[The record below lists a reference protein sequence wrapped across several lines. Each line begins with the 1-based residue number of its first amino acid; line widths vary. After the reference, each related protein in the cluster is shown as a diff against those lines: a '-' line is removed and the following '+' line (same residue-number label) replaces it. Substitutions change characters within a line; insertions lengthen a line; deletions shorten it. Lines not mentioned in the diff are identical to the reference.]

1 MCILDNMI
9 DKIVEDAVT
18 RHMSNGIWLDLGLV
32 AARNSSPM
40 QVWRQ
45 QNDAEESF
53 EATGVWA
60 QTFVSRPVAMTA
72 NGKDVEVYLDP
83 LQT

>member
-1 MCILDNMI
+1 MEFDW
-9 DKIVEDAVT
+9 T
-18 RHMSNGIWLDLGLV
+18 FV
-32 AARNSSPM
+32 AARDSSPM

-53 EATGVWA
+53 EATGVS

-72 NGKDVEVYLDP
+72 NEKDVEVNLDP

>member
-9 DKIVEDAVT
+9 DKIVEDALT
-18 RHMSNGIWLDLGLV
+18 LHMSNGIWLDLGLV

-53 EATGVWA
+53 EA

>member
-1 MCILDNMI
+1 MEFDW
-9 DKIVEDAVT
+9 T
-18 RHMSNGIWLDLGLV
+18 FV
-32 AARNSSPM
+32 AARDSSPM

-72 NGKDVEVYLDP
+72 NGKDV
-83 LQT
+83 Q

>member
-1 MCILDNMI
+1 MEFDW
-9 DKIVEDAVT
+9 T
-18 RHMSNGIWLDLGLV
+18 FV

-53 EATGVWA
+53 EATGV
-60 QTFVSRPVAMTA
+60 FVSRPVAMTA
-72 NGKDVEVYLDP
+72 NGKDVEVNLDP

>member
-1 MCILDNMI
+1 MEFDW
-9 DKIVEDAVT
+9 T
-18 RHMSNGIWLDLGLV
+18 FV

-53 EATGVWA
+53 EATGVWV

-72 NGKDVEVYLDP
+72 NGKDVEFNLDP